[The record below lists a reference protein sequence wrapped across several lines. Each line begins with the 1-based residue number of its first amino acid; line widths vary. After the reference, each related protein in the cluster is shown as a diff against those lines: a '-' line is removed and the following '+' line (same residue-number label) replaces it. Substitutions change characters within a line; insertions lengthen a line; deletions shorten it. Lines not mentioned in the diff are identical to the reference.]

1 MLLRKDQLP
10 FINVT
15 TTLRRRSY
23 SLYFAHRGHRTSSQ
37 TRLSIVAPIPNNRKE
52 GPAGL
57 FCAPRWDS
65 TCGEGPRATW
75 LPDWLVAWIG
85 RSPRAVRARVTDMA
99 EVGKAQAGLGLP
111 GGGAAQW
118 SLQRYGR
125 FMPSG
130 AGEVPVPGLE
140 AGTASSPTWKVF
152 DSSEESGYLV
162 LTIVISGHFFISQ
175 GQTLLEG
182 FSLINSKS
190 WLKIVRRM
198 DCLLFGTTIKN
209 KSRMFR
215 VQFHGESK
223 EQALEHCCSCVQNL
237 AQYITVQVPEGI
249 IQELRPSPDSWA
261 GESRGKGCVE
271 SVTLQPGSHFERQQR
286 VTAQPS
292 APEESI
298 SVTQLAQSFL
308 ASEQLPLIYEQ
319 SAWGAEELGPFLRL
333 CLMDQNFPAF
343 VEEVEKELKKL
354 TGLRN

>member
-175 GQTLLEG
+175 GQTLL
-182 FSLINSKS
+182 
-190 WLKIVRRM
+190 
-198 DCLLFGTTIKN
+198 N